1 MDRAMVEGV
10 CVCTHARVHM
20 HVCYVTETVY
30 TMADRKQRVWQ
41 ELEAGCN
48 LNMCTPSDPYI
59 SIARIWFLNV
69 LQSPNCAIT
78 WGNKRPNLWGTLQ
91 HQSITCTLWNLNGAS
106 IILNQGTVNG
116 TSEGWHLK
124 GARVYYNTKPNI
136 ENNTVLV
143 FFFSNQGFLGRQ
155 ITFTYKSQRLNQEQ
169 NQTTKQI

>member
-20 HVCYVTETVY
+20 HVCYVIETVY

-48 LNMCTPSDPYI
+48 LNMCTPSNPYI
-59 SIARIWFLNV
+59 SIARIGFLKV
-69 LQSPNCAIT
+69 LKSPNCAIT

-91 HQSITCTLWNLNGAS
+91 RQPITCTLWNLNSAS

-116 TSEGWHLK
+116 ISEGWHLK
-124 GARVYYNTKPNI
+124 GTRVYHDTMPKI
-136 ENNTVLV
+136 ENNAVLV
-143 FFFSNQGFLGRQ
+143 FSLAIKDFWWD
-155 ITFTYKSQRLNQEQ
+155 KSLLLINC
-169 NQTTKQI
+169 KD